1 MRILF
6 VLFVAAHGLI
16 HLMGY
21 TRAFGLANIQ
31 QLTKEI
37 SRPAG
42 IIWLLCTLLFIAV
55 AILFFLKREWWPFF
69 AVPAI
74 LVSQV
79 LIIQSWQDAKF
90 GTIPNF
96 LILLVIVQAIAENRF
111 NNMVNAEIKML
122 LQQPAASKEMITD
135 EKLINLPTVV
145 QTWLRKSGVIGKP
158 GIQFVRLKQK
168 GEMKIKQNSKWMKFS
183 ARQYFTV
190 SKPQFVWQTSA
201 HLFPMITLNG
211 RDKFMS
217 GEGHLL
223 IKLLSL
229 FTVAKSGNDEKMNS
243 ATMIRYLAEI
253 SWFPSAALSEFIRW
267 EPVDSFSAKA
277 IMDFQGVRAEG
288 VFHFNPAGDFVQFT
302 ADRFMGS
309 GKNAKTEKWLVEAKG
324 YKEFHGYRIPTK
336 NKVTWQLQTGDF
348 NWANIEITE
357 MDFNIPEI
365 YR

>member
-6 VLFVAAHGLI
+6 ALFVVAHGLI
-16 HLMGY
+16 HMMGY
-21 TRAFGLANIQ
+21 TRAFGIANIQ

-42 IIWLLCTLLFIAV
+42 IFWLLCVLLFISA
-55 AILFFLKREWWPFF
+55 AILFLLKKEWWLFL
-69 AVPAI
+69 AIPAI
-74 LVSQV
+74 MVSQV
-79 LIIQSWQDAKF
+79 LIIMSWQDAKF

-96 LILLVIVQAIAENRF
+96 LILLVSVTVLAEKRF
-111 NNMVNAEIKML
+111 NNIVNCEINTL
-122 LQQPAASKEMITD
+122 LEQPVARKELITD
-135 EKLINLPTVV
+135 DRLNNLPTVV

-158 GIQFVRLKQK
+158 VIQFVRLKQM
-168 GEMKIKQNSKWMKFS
+168 GEMRTKQKSKWMKFS

-190 SKPQFVWQTSA
+190 VKPQFVWQASV
-201 HLFPMITLNG
+201 HVLPMVTLNG
-211 RDKFMS
+211 RDKFMN

-253 SWFPSAALSEFIRW
+253 SWFPSAALSQFIRW

-277 IMDFQGVRAEG
+277 IMDFQGIRAAG

-302 ADRFMGS
+302 ADRYMGN
-309 GKNAKTEKWLVEAKG
+309 GKNAKTEKWLVEVTG
-324 YKEFHGYRIPTK
+324 YREFQGYRIPNK

-357 MDFNIPEI
+357 MDFNTPEI
-365 YR
+365 HR

>member
-6 VLFVAAHGLI
+6 TLFAAAHGLI

-21 TRAFGLANIQ
+21 TKAFGLANIQ

-42 IIWLLCTLLFIAV
+42 IFWLICTLLFIAV
-55 AILFFLKREWWPFF
+55 AVLYLLKREWWPFF

-74 LVSQV
+74 VISQV

-96 LILLVIVQAIAENRF
+96 LILLVIIQAFAENRF
-111 NNMVNAEIKML
+111 NKMVNSEINML
-122 LQQPAASKEMITD
+122 FEQTAVRKEMITED
-135 EKLINLPTVV
+135 KLINLPTVV

-158 GIQFVRLKQK
+158 VIQFVRLKQK
-168 GEMKIKQNSKWMKFS
+168 GEMRTKQNCKWMKFS
-183 ARQYFTV
+183 ALQYFTV
-190 SKPQFVWQTSA
+190 EKPRFVWQTTV
-201 HLFPMITLNG
+201 HVLPMVTLSG
-211 RDKFMS
+211 RDKFTN

-229 FTVAKSGNDEKMNS
+229 FTIAKSGNEKKMNS

-253 SWFPSAALSEFIRW
+253 SWFPSAALSQFIRW
-267 EPVDSFSAKA
+267 EPVDSFSAKG
-277 IMDFQGVRAEG
+277 IMDFQGIRAEG
-288 VFHFNPAGDFVQFT
+288 VFHFNPAGDFVRFT
-302 ADRFMGS
+302 ADRFMGN
-309 GKNAKTEKWLVEAKG
+309 GKDDKTEKWLVEVTG
-324 YKEFHGYRIPTK
+324 FKEFHGYRIPNR

-348 NWANIEITE
+348 NWATIEVTE
-357 MDFNIPEI
+357 MDFNTPEI

>member
-6 VLFVAAHGLI
+6 TLFVTAHGLI

-21 TRAFGLANIQ
+21 TKAFGLANIQ

-42 IIWLLCTLLFIAV
+42 IFWLLCVVLFISA
-55 AILFFLKREWWPFF
+55 AILFLLKKEWWLFL
-69 AVPAI
+69 AIPAI
-74 LVSQV
+74 MVSQV
-79 LIIQSWQDAKF
+79 LIIMSWQDAKY

-96 LILLVIVQAIAENRF
+96 LILLVIVTAIAQTRF
-111 NNMVNAEIKML
+111 NNMVNIEIKML
-122 LQQPAASKEMITD
+122 LEQPTVRKEMITD
-135 EKLINLPTVV
+135 DKLNNLPAVV
-145 QTWLRKSGVIGKP
+145 QTWLRKSGIIGKP
-158 GIQFVRLKQK
+158 VIQFVRLKQM
-168 GEMKIKQNSKWMKFS
+168 GEMRTKQNSKWMMFS
-183 ARQYFTV
+183 ARQYFAV
-190 SKPQFVWQTSA
+190 QKPQFVWQTTVQV
-201 HLFPMITLNG
+201 LPMITLSG
-211 RDKFMS
+211 RDKFKN

-267 EPVDSFSAKA
+267 ESVDSFSAKA

-288 VFHFNPAGDFVQFT
+288 IFHFNPAGDFIRFT
-302 ADRFMGS
+302 ADRFMGN
-309 GKNAKTEKWLVEAKG
+309 GKNAKPEKWLVEVTG
-324 YKEFHGYRIPTK
+324 YKEFHGYRIPYK

-357 MDFNIPEI
+357 IDFNFPEI

>member
-6 VLFVAAHGLI
+6 TLFAAAHGLI

-21 TRAFGLANIQ
+21 TKAFGLANIQ

-42 IIWLLCTLLFIAV
+42 IFWMLCTLLFIAV
-55 AILFFLKREWWPFF
+55 AVLYLIKREWWLFF

-74 LVSQV
+74 VISQV
-79 LIIQSWQDAKF
+79 LIIQSWPDAKF

-96 LILLVIVQAIAENRF
+96 LILLVIIQAFAENRF
-111 NNMVNAEIKML
+111 NKMVNSEINML
-122 LQQPAASKEMITD
+122 FEQTAVRKEMITD
-135 EKLINLPTVV
+135 DKLINLPMIVH
-145 QTWLRKSGVIGKP
+145 TWLRKSGVIGKP
-158 GIQFVRLKQK
+158 VIQFVRLKQK
-168 GEMKIKQNSKWMKFS
+168 GEMRTKQNSKWMKFS

-190 SKPQFVWQTSA
+190 EKPRFVWQTTV
-201 HLFPMITLNG
+201 HVLPMVTLSG
-211 RDKFMS
+211 RDEFMN

-229 FTVAKSGNDEKMNS
+229 FTIAKSGNDEKMNS

-253 SWFPSAALSEFIRW
+253 SWFPSAALNQFIRW
-267 EPVDSFSAKA
+267 EPVDSFSARA

-288 VFHFNPAGDFVQFT
+288 VFHFNPAGDFVRFT
-302 ADRFMGS
+302 ADRFMGN
-309 GKNAKTEKWLVEAKG
+309 GKNAKTEKWLVEATG
-324 YKEFHGYRIPTK
+324 YKEFHGYHIPNK

-348 NWANIEITE
+348 NWATIEITE
-357 MDFNIPEI
+357 MDFNTPGI